1 MAKNT
6 SAKPAA
12 QAAASS
18 PTAQAAKAP
27 KGSALTYVAP
37 IKADKTDKAAKSAKS
52 GKSAKA
58 SKADTAVAPRMRE
71 MPPNPPSRPSKEIHV
86 FPNPAPER
94 DYVIQFQIPEF
105 TCHCPLTGQPDFAHF
120 TIDMIADQY
129 CVELKSLKMYFWS
142 YRDEGAFHEKVTN
155 TILEDIVKVTN
166 PRFIRITAKWYV
178 RGGIYT
184 NVVAEHRKKG
194 WKPLPAVDLPAH
206 GFETGLLR

>member
-1 MAKNT
+1 MAKST
-6 SAKPAA
+6 SSTSSTARKTAAPVVLPAEA
-12 QAAASS
+12 Y
-18 PTAQAAKAP
+18 K
-27 KGSALTYVAP
+27 AP
-37 IKADKTDKAAKSAKS
+37 IKS
-52 GKSAKA
+52 A
-58 SKADTAVAPRMRE
+58 SKAVKGSKAAAPKMRE
-71 MPPNPPSRPSKEIHV
+71 MPPNPPSAPSKELHV

-94 DYVIQFQIPEF
+94 DYVIQFQVPEF

-184 NVVAEHRKKG
+184 NVVVEHRKKG
-194 WKPLPAVDLPAH
+194 WKQEPRVDLPAH
-206 GFETGLLR
+206 GFESGLLR